1 MKSERAHVRVD
12 RSAVASRWAARMT
25 VVALAAVAV
34 LPASAVAQT
43 ATPAGPTTA
52 ERPPSIA
59 TGSTIAPAT
68 YVHVGTLLAVPG
80 REPRRDQTIVVRAGK
95 IERVADGFLP
105 PEPGAKLVDLRDR
118 FVLPGLIDLHVHF
131 ASTGQ
136 PLRARLEALNRDAEA
151 ATLAGARYARVTL
164 EAGFTTVRDLG
175 GDGRMLRALAQ
186 SIESGEQ
193 PGPTIVYAG
202 RMISVTA
209 GHGDP
214 ANGVAREYAG
224 VLREMGTGLC
234 NGPEECR
241 RAVREQV
248 ALGAGVI
255 KFAATGG
262 VGSNIAAGLGQQM
275 SLEEMKAIVE
285 TAHQFGLRATAHAH
299 GVDGI
304 NAALTAGVDSIEH
317 CTFMNAESHA
327 LYRKSGAVC
336 VPTGLAPIAA
346 AQQARR
352 GERPV
357 ATLAKAEEA
366 VAAHAKNLAAAVRA
380 GVPIAFGTDAGVFE
394 HGTNG
399 GEFAL
404 LVQAGMTPMAAI
416 RAATVVAAEQ
426 LNRAARIGTIEAG
439 KDADLIAVGGDPL
452 ADVRTL
458 ENVEFVMRR
467 GVVHKAGGQRQA
479 FPPAG

>member
-1 MKSERAHVRVD
+1 MID
-12 RSAVASRWAARMT
+12 R
-25 VVALAAVAV
+25 LAAVKDVAGAAWLASATLTTAAAFAHPAASV
-34 LPASAVAQT
+34 QVAASAVA
-43 ATPAGPTTA
+43 PALAASVPA
-52 ERPPSIA
+52 VA
-59 TGSTIAPAT
+59 TGSTLAPVT
-68 YVHVGTLLAVPG
+68 YVHAGTLLALPG
-80 REPRRDQTIVVRAGK
+80 REPRRNQTIVVRAGK

-105 PEPGAKLVDLRDR
+105 PENGAQLVNMRDR
-118 FVLPGLIDLHVHF
+118 FVLPGLIDLHVHMLN
-131 ASTGQ
+131 TGQ
-136 PLRARLEALNRDAEA
+136 PLRARLDALNRDAETTA
-151 ATLAGARYARVTL
+151 FGGARHARVTL

-175 GDGRMLRALAQ
+175 ADGRTLRALAQ
-186 SIESGEQ
+186 AIESGDQ

-214 ANGVAREYAG
+214 ANGVAREFAG
-224 VLREMGTGLC
+224 VLREQGTGLC
-234 NGPEECR
+234 DGPDECR

-275 SLEEMKAIVE
+275 SLAEMQAIVE
-285 TAHQFGLRATAHAH
+285 TAHQFGLRATSHAH

-327 LYRKSGAVC
+327 LFRKTGAAC
-336 VPTGLAPIAA
+336 VPTALAPIAA
-346 AQQARR
+346 AEQARR
-352 GERPV
+352 GERPA

-366 VAAHAKNLAAAVRA
+366 VAAHATNLAAAVKA

-399 GEFAL
+399 REFAL

-416 RAATVVAAEQ
+416 RAATVVGAEQ
-426 LNRAARIGTIEAG
+426 LNRSDRIGTIEAG
-439 KDADLIAVGGDPL
+439 KDADIVAVVGDPL
-452 ADVRTL
+452 ADVRAL
-458 ENVEFVMRR
+458 ETVDFVMRR
-467 GVVHKAGGQRQA
+467 GVVHKLGGQRQP
-479 FPPAG
+479 FPPVDR